1 MIFARA
7 FAASFLAACLLA
19 TGAACAQTYPDRP
32 ITMLVPFPPG
42 GATDAIARIIQH
54 SMEES
59 LGQPIVIENVGG
71 AGGMIAAAR
80 AARAAPD
87 GYTIMIHQVALAAGV
102 SLYPN
107 LTFDAI
113 KDFATIG
120 LINTAA
126 STLAAPPSL
135 PPKNFDELLRWTKE
149 PGRTVKIGHPGVG
162 SYGHLAG
169 VLIAQELGL
178 KVTQV
183 PYRGAGPALVD
194 LLAGQVDLSSISA
207 VVAGP
212 LVKAGKLKAYAII
225 GRKRFAGLPDLPTLG
240 ELGYKKL
247 DIDFWH
253 MLLAPAG
260 TSRPIVDRLNTALRA
275 ALADAKVQKTF
286 ADGGME
292 SFPPG
297 EETPEAA
304 HALLKREIEL
314 WGEVIRANHIAA
326 AQ

>member
-107 LTFDAI
+107 LTFDAV

-149 PGRTVKIGHPGVG
+149 SGRTVKIGHPGVG

-194 LLAGQVDLSSISA
+194 LLAGQVDLGSISA

-260 TSRPIVDRLNTALRA
+260 TPRPIVDKLNTALRA

-292 SFPPG
+292 LFPPG

-314 WGEVIRANHIAA
+314 WGEAIRANHIAA